1 MTQNNGSQEILA
13 GGDTYLLTHRN
24 WRFEKFLNCKIKTND
39 LKQVQCTTADNI
51 ILNTSANVIW
61 VIADVARAAK
71 MAAQTMHR
79 DGGAVYGEDIAQ
91 LRDNVLKQALASL
104 ASFIG
109 KVRWHQRPL
118 TNHYM

>member
-1 MTQNNGSQEILA
+1 MTQNNGSQEILD
-13 GGDTYLLTHRN
+13 GGNTYLLTHRN